1 MLKKIALAT
10 AIAAVASSAF
20 AMEALDEETLSATTG
35 QAGLTISMGSN
46 LTVDHLR
53 YTDTDGIDPV
63 AAAAAGWTPAVVAGY
78 GNRGTVD
85 VANLSVSATNITL
98 DLDVGTNVGAD
109 AALGGA
115 DDRTSLFV
123 SQSITGLN
131 ISIGEL
137 TLDND
142 NVLRNDSTAGFA
154 RRSASFGA
162 LNLNDV
168 TLSNSKMRITPGG
181 ATGSQ
186 GVTIANGGGLA
197 NISLDFAYVD
207 DGNTLSFGG
216 VTANAA
222 DQGINIVGLDQGTT
236 QIDVVAGGL
245 QLTTGAMTIQSV
257 QLGGSTGIQMAGQS
271 IGQVALLGVTVG
283 ANTITVR
290 GH

>member
-1 MLKKIALAT
+1 MFKKIALAT
-10 AIAAVASSAF
+10 AIAAIASSAF

-46 LTVDHLR
+46 LSVQHLR
-53 YTDTDGIDPV
+53 YTDTDGIT
-63 AAAAAGWTPAVVAGY
+63 AAQAATWTPAVVAGY
-78 GNRGTVD
+78 NNRGTLD
-85 VANLSVSATNITL
+85 VANLAISATNITL
-98 DLDVGTNVGAD
+98 DLDVGSTTGAD
-109 AALGGA
+109 TTLGTA
-115 DDRTSLFV
+115 DDVTSLFV

-131 ISIGEL
+131 VSIGQL
-137 TLDND
+137 TLDSD
-142 NVLRNDSTAGFA
+142 DVLRTGGALNS
-154 RRSASFGA
+154 RSFGA
-162 LNLNDV
+162 LNLSDV

-181 ATGSQ
+181 ATGAQ

-197 NISLDFAYVD
+197 NISLDFEYID
-207 DGNTLSFGG
+207 DGNSLSLGG
-216 VTANAA
+216 ATGNAA